1 MKLKQLESALCSV
14 PRIEFENP
22 NITLEQYPTT
32 PHLTAQIIQL
42 ATQQY
47 NDIGPNRT
55 VIDLGCGTAM
65 LSIGW

>member
-14 PRIEFENP
+14 PNIEFNTP
-22 NITLEQYPTT
+22 NITLEQYPTS
-32 PHLTAQIIQL
+32 PHLTAQIIHI

-47 NDIGPNRT
+47 QDIGPNRT